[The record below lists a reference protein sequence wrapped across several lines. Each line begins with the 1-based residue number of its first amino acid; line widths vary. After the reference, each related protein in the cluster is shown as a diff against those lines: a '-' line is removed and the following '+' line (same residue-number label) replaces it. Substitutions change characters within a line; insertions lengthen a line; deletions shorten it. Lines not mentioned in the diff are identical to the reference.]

1 MNEKLITTMAKCDGT
16 KKNCEGCMYSA
27 HPECRNALAR
37 HAAAA
42 LKLDEVL
49 LENQR
54 HVQQAITDERDYL
67 REAAA
72 SQEIVIGMYQQMT
85 GRIAEELHT
94 LKHCETCLH
103 KGEPVSEGHCLP
115 DACVECSTGES
126 RWLLAKRLQPDDPRE
141 SKEDAGAKPVESS
154 GADAEG

>member
-1 MNEKLITTMAKCDGT
+1 MNEMLITMMGKCDGT
-16 KKNCEGCMYSA
+16 RKHCKGCMYED
-27 HPECRNALAR
+27 HPECRNAMSK

-42 LKLDEVL
+42 LKLDEVML
-49 LENQR
+49 DNRNALVN
-54 HVQQAITDERDYL
+54 ALTAERDYL
-67 REAAA
+67 RKAAEA
-72 SQEIVIGMYQQMT
+72 QETAIGMYQQMT

-126 RWLLAKRLQPDDPRE
+126 QWLLAKRLQPDDPRGV
-141 SKEDAGAKPVESS
+141 KEDAGELTSEPGEA
-154 GADAEG
+154 AEG